1 MINQQ
6 DLLQIVSFVVGLAN
20 YQENLT
26 QNDKADLM
34 DKLDRQTKEI
44 LLEVQNA
51 IEEQNKM
58 LKAILEMLERLD
70 NGQRKF

>member
-58 LKAILEMLERLD
+58 LKAILEMLER
-70 NGQRKF
+70 